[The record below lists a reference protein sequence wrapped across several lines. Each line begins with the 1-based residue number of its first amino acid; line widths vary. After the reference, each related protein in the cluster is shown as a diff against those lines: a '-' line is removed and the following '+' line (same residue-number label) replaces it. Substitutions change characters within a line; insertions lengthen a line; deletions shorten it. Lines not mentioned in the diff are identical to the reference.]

1 MADKDEHLKQA
12 HHNEEF
18 LEYLRE
24 NISIY
29 ADWYTICIYYT
40 ALHYIEAYLDILFQ
54 HPTNNFE
61 RDRDIK
67 QYLDKST
74 RKKFRLL
81 KDVSENARYNIIDI
95 NVEGIDKEFEPALEF
110 IKNNINELINSHM

>member
-40 ALHYIEAYLDILFQ
+40 ALHYIEAYLDILFLF
-54 HPTNNFE
+54 HKSFPLV
-61 RDRDIK
+61 
-67 QYLDKST
+67 QYSYHL
-74 RKKFRLL
+74 
-81 KDVSENARYNIIDI
+81 
-95 NVEGIDKEFEPALEF
+95 
-110 IKNNINELINSHM
+110 